1 MRCKGEC
8 EGREKGKMRCKDEC
22 EGEGRGE
29 DEM

>member
-8 EGREKGKMRCKDEC
+8 EGREKGEMRCKDEC

-29 DEM
+29 EEM